1 MALNSTGSGIH
12 SSTLLYLKFLKL
24 LNLLC
29 VSAAATWLISQDTQ
43 GVSFTHSENKF
54 RLYRSI
60 RFRHCFASVWTSPN
74 FTTLYL
80 KKISARGGWPFKT
93 GGPGKETPPS
103 IKFKL
108 FYPRGKKLMILD
120 PRRQLS
126 LHTSVYIYR
135 LNCWRVY
142 IFLFLFDHSLYLVCA
157 RSAVGRGKVILA
169 LSSFSSSFPYC
180 FYHSVFFS
188 FFFLGILILLH
199 PITDI

>member
-108 FYPRGKKLMILD
+108 FYPRGKKIDDLG
-120 PRRQLS
+120 S
-126 LHTSVYIYR
+126 TT
-135 LNCWRVY
+135 
-142 IFLFLFDHSLYLVCA
+142 
-157 RSAVGRGKVILA
+157 SAVITYISIYIQVEL
-169 LSSFSSSFPYC
+169 LTCLYFSIFIWP
-180 FYHSVFFS
+180 
-188 FFFLGILILLH
+188 LLVSGVRSLCCR
-199 PITDI
+199 PR